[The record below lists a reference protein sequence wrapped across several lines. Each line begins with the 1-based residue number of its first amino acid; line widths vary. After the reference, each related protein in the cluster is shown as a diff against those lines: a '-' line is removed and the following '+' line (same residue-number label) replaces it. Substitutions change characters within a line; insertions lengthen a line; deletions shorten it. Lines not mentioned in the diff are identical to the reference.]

1 MFTDVVS
8 EVLATFFFTAT
19 IFAVA
24 KEALAPLLIGLALA
38 ASILFASKFGKAFVN
53 PAVALGFWARGDI
66 KLQAAI
72 IYVVAEVL
80 GALLAVVWWKFANGQ
95 KLL

>member
-1 MFTDVVS
+1 MIGEAFS

-24 KEALAPLLIGLALA
+24 KETLAPLLIGVALA
-38 ASILFASKFGKAFVN
+38 ASIFFAAKFGKAFVN

-66 KLQAAI
+66 KAQAVMVYI
-72 IYVVAEVL
+72 VAEVL
-80 GALLAVVWWKFANGQ
+80 GALLAVVWWKFASGK
-95 KLL
+95 KLM